1 LASLFET
8 NVSEVDKDIQL
19 SKNLQFA
26 FQNEFMA
33 SSNGND
39 QDDFTLE
46 TEDGLKMMDTTS
58 TINKKAIF
66 SDFDRLRKW
75 QQQSIDKTEDEEDKT
90 NLLFISKSPDCLF
103 QLPEG
108 NEKSLASNTEDSGNV
123 DINLLLDPFASV
135 VDEHDKFDTPKPD
148 AKDRLKKLEERMSEN
163 EFTLPSELCDITS
176 PINEHQPNNFSTT
189 TCVTGDLFSDFSQD
203 ISCDDSNSTCQGLAN
218 QNKEN
223 IEEDFSLLDD
233 LLDDLDP
240 VPVDLPTHPHV
251 IIKED
256 EKNTENE
263 LVENILDIALPS
275 ESLNDIEHNL
285 DINVSSESADDLIN
299 SPDTREADKIVA
311 IASLIMITPPTPEN
325 DSNSVEFH
333 EKKVLSETVPDKS
346 NILDSPVS
354 TQQNILLIQEN
365 NENLVTCEVNNDME
379 DEGENPPPPPPYIE
393 AEREEVVNENDREEE
408 KEIQEKDNTLNLND
422 NSSNTPLS
430 VTKVTETEKSDNET
444 EIIVESN
451 EIDQIES
458 KKINDSTD
466 LVECDRTDNIE
477 SDEDL
482 ESPELL
488 LDTTGLMEIEKKD
501 EPESLNTNV
510 CAQASISSVTDSFD
524 DMKCL
529 TPDEDSEETE
539 DIEAYMSSQA
549 DSENQN
555 KEEPTISPLPDVNYE
570 INEGQL
576 SAAVSQDSTGLK
588 ENKEETSDTTSIVD
602 VQDIEGEKVCKTDQE
617 VEDFGTDVDNIE
629 TDTPVVGFTNETG
642 QSDDDLDEMLDNL
655 EADPS
660 LSEIVDPVITVD
672 STLEPQKN
680 LTEAVLAAT
689 SDDVKVT
696 DTKTDS
702 VNSVAENTT
711 TEIDDIAE
719 MSGEAAEQ
727 EIETEVSAEGDDS
740 SHTIEGAET
749 SAAGDI
755 EGNTELRT
763 SLRRTGST
771 SGVSGRRVRF
781 SLEPQFEGE
790 VAAVSEGEVAAV
802 SETVGDSAT
811 RPAET
816 TEEGNILSS
825 HIF

>member
-393 AEREEVVNENDREEE
+393 AEREEVVNENY
-408 KEIQEKDNTLNLND
+408 L
-422 NSSNTPLS
+422 
-430 VTKVTETEKSDNET
+430 
-444 EIIVESN
+444 
-451 EIDQIES
+451 
-458 KKINDSTD
+458 
-466 LVECDRTDNIE
+466 
-477 SDEDL
+477 
-482 ESPELL
+482 
-488 LDTTGLMEIEKKD
+488 
-501 EPESLNTNV
+501 
-510 CAQASISSVTDSFD
+510 
-524 DMKCL
+524 
-529 TPDEDSEETE
+529 
-539 DIEAYMSSQA
+539 
-549 DSENQN
+549 
-555 KEEPTISPLPDVNYE
+555 
-570 INEGQL
+570 
-576 SAAVSQDSTGLK
+576 
-588 ENKEETSDTTSIVD
+588 
-602 VQDIEGEKVCKTDQE
+602 
-617 VEDFGTDVDNIE
+617 
-629 TDTPVVGFTNETG
+629 
-642 QSDDDLDEMLDNL
+642 
-655 EADPS
+655 
-660 LSEIVDPVITVD
+660 
-672 STLEPQKN
+672 
-680 LTEAVLAAT
+680 
-689 SDDVKVT
+689 
-696 DTKTDS
+696 
-702 VNSVAENTT
+702 
-711 TEIDDIAE
+711 
-719 MSGEAAEQ
+719 
-727 EIETEVSAEGDDS
+727 
-740 SHTIEGAET
+740 
-749 SAAGDI
+749 
-755 EGNTELRT
+755 
-763 SLRRTGST
+763 
-771 SGVSGRRVRF
+771 
-781 SLEPQFEGE
+781 
-790 VAAVSEGEVAAV
+790 
-802 SETVGDSAT
+802 
-811 RPAET
+811 
-816 TEEGNILSS
+816 
-825 HIF
+825 